1 MKQLI
6 FRQVA
11 CNCSSTYS
19 SAFSHPSPM
28 LCFLLLWLRT
38 NTYLLLLL
46 PPSRPPPWSHVLMS
60 AYARPVSR

>member
-11 CNCSSTYS
+11 FNCSSTYS

-28 LCFLLLWLRT
+28 LCYLLLWLRT
-38 NTYLLLLL
+38 NTYLLL
-46 PPSRPPPWSHVLMS
+46 PPSRPPPGPHVLMS